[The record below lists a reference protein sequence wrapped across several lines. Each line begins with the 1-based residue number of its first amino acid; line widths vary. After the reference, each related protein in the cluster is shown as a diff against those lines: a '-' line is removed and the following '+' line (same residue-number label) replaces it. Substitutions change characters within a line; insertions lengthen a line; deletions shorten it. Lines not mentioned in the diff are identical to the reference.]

1 VHLTFINSRRHQP
14 LTKPTGTISMKGQNK
29 MEAYVTRNARW
40 LRFLLPAIIL
50 IVMPELLSTTFGS
63 DEMQFPRWMLIWS
76 QVIGFVGVIFAGIF
90 SRLTNTL
97 SARIFQIVILFL
109 VIVLL
114 VGKVVVSL
122 S

>member
-1 VHLTFINSRRHQP
+1 
-14 LTKPTGTISMKGQNK
+14 MKRQNK

-97 SARIFQIVILFL
+97 SAKIFQIVILFL
-109 VIVLL
+109 VIVQL